1 MAFVRGW
8 ARIWKVFFDGL
19 VSEARPGGEL
29 VVGDRFEES
38 SFWRAKKTLVEVVD
52 ERLLRRD
59 GVRVV
64 GVMGLLVGSFV
75 GFLDGLAVWH

>member
-1 MAFVRGW
+1 VAFVRGW

-38 SFWRAKKTLVEVVD
+38 SFWRTKKTLVEVVD
-52 ERLLRRD
+52 EGLLGRD
-59 GVRVV
+59 GVCDV
-64 GVMGLLVGSFV
+64 GMMGLLVGLFV
-75 GFLDGLAVWH
+75 GFLDGLAVGH